1 MAELSKRSMSGKTGQ
16 AGARERIVQAAIRE
30 FSENGQAG
38 SRVDRIASESG
49 VNKAMIYY
57 YFSSKENLYRQ
68 VVKELFS
75 ARLTALRRSLEGR
88 ESMEAAIKQILD
100 THSEFVLDRPEVI
113 KILLRELANPNS
125 EIVEMIGGMLRESG
139 LPGEFA
145 RRLTK
150 GVERGEHRPVNVR
163 QAVISLVSMSI
174 GYYLLSPMFA
184 KVLQTGHL
192 PTFIEER
199 KAAIADLFMNG
210 VKAR

>member
-1 MAELSKRSMSGKTGQ
+1 MAKSSKPSISEESGPT
-16 AGARERIVQAAIRE
+16 GARDKIVQAAIHE

-38 SRVDRIASESG
+38 SRVDRIASEAG

-68 VVKELFS
+68 VIKELFS
-75 ARLTALRRSLEGR
+75 ARLTALRQSLEGH
-88 ESMEAAIKQILD
+88 ESMEAAIRQTLD

-125 EIVEMIGGMLRESG
+125 EIVEIIGGMLKESG
-139 LPGEFA
+139 LPGELA

-150 GVERGEHRPVNVR
+150 GVERGEHRPINVR

-184 KVLQTGHL
+184 NVLQTGHL

-199 KAAIADLFMNG
+199 KAAIVDLFMNG